1 MARPVP
7 PPGSF
12 RESWAIAGVIYQEF
26 SFQSIY
32 ALKQGNVLDPASSQ
46 DPLKAVRRARSRVA
60 QSKLMVSL
68 LLLFIIVAGAFAL
81 TRGGAFGI
89 RLAPVDYA
97 TSVIA
102 GQLLLLFSLLWMTGL
117 QIAPTL
123 TNSKIFNLLATLPV
137 PDRQNR
143 RVATLLLLHVFDAPA
158 LTALLFLPLADGLAT
173 GSLSVGLLSLPGT
186 LLTVVLAAAVA
197 LYTAS
202 FFVSQVSGSR
212 GGTRRTSALRWVYL
226 LLWSLPSLAIT
237 GFVSFSSQI
246 LNTLGLWEVS
256 NPLAFQAILLVFPF
270 PFGYL
275 PAQAALP
282 GQDPFRLLYG
292 LPFWLAISAYVLLG
306 ALAARW
312 LLTAPMSV
320 SLRQPK
326 SSRGETGT
334 FPPLHRS
341 SPTGAILQKDLRV
354 ASRTPG
360 YAFLILLPL
369 LDAFVLGLSSYVAA
383 PGPAA
388 AGRYALAAV
397 TVAALLATFFGPAF
411 FATEVLGY
419 SFTRTLPIS
428 RRTLLLGK
436 ASLIVLIYTVAS
448 LLVMG
453 LVAFRVGDP
462 VPFLVFALAEL
473 PAVLGA
479 AVLELGVLFNRAE
492 RTGIPLTNLYSGAWW
507 TMLVVIPGLVVAG
520 IPLVFYTVGQYYHTV
535 WAIPSMAL
543 SALALLAVTGLWA
556 LWGRGRAP

>member
-1 MARPVP
+1 MARTVP
-7 PPGSF
+7 PTGSL
-12 RESWAIAGVIYQEF
+12 REAWALTRVIYQEF

-32 ALKQGNVLDPASSQ
+32 ALKQGNVLDPSSSQ
-46 DPLKAVRRARSRVA
+46 EPLRAVRKARSRVA

-89 RLAPVDYA
+89 HLAPVDYA

-123 TNSKIFNLLATLPV
+123 SNSRIFNLIATLPV
-137 PDRQNR
+137 PERQNR
-143 RVATLLLLHVFDAPA
+143 RVATFLLLRVFDAPA
-158 LTALLFLPLADGLAT
+158 LTALLFLPLSDALAT
-173 GSLSVGLLSLPGT
+173 GSLP
-186 LLTVVLAAAVA
+186 AAVA

-212 GGTRRTSALRWVYL
+212 GGTRGTSALRWIYL

-246 LNTLGLWEVS
+246 LNTLGLWEVN
-256 NPLAFQAILLVFPF
+256 NPLAFQSILLVFPF

-275 PAQAALP
+275 PAQDAFP
-282 GQDPFRLLYG
+282 GQDPFHLLDG
-292 LPFWLAISAYVLLG
+292 LPFWLAVAAYAALG
-306 ALAARW
+306 VLAARW
-312 LLTAPMSV
+312 LFTAPMTV

-334 FPPLHRS
+334 FPPLRRS

-388 AGRYALAAV
+388 AGHYALAAV

-520 IPLVFYTVGQYYHTV
+520 IPLVLYTVGQYYHTV
-535 WAIPSMAL
+535 WAVPSMAL
-543 SALALLAVTGLWA
+543 SALALLTVTGLWA
-556 LWGRGRAP
+556 LWGRGRAA